1 MVANKAVATLSQLSL
16 TKYDILISNPQ
27 ETQSDFKLFGFKK
40 KKAILFE
47 HVTRGI
53 SYTHGWWLYIKR

>member
-1 MVANKAVATLSQLSL
+1 M
-16 TKYDILISNPQ
+16 
-27 ETQSDFKLFGFKK
+27 

-53 SYTHGWWLYIKR
+53 LYTHGWLVVTYPKDEKDSTILIVNDDYYSLIDLN

>member
-1 MVANKAVATLSQLSL
+1 M
-16 TKYDILISNPQ
+16 
-27 ETQSDFKLFGFKK
+27 

-53 SYTHGWWLYIKR
+53 SYTHGWWLHSKDEKDSTILINC